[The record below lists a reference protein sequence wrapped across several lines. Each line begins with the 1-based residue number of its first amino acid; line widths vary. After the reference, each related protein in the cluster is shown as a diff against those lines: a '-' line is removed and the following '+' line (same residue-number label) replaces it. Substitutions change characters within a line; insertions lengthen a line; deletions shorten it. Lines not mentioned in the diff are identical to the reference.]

1 MIEAHD
7 RLNQNP
13 SNSSPPP
20 SSKPPWFSCSD
31 ESKDD
36 SEDKQSGEVKELLK
50 NEPDDSLTCDDQ
62 SEIEQQTGP
71 DKPSNDQKRKAG
83 KQKGAQGYG
92 RTQQLPLTGTEIHSA
107 SICLGCS
114 RELDEHAH
122 FVARF
127 GHYILDIEKKSETCF
142 GLQVINTKHLYGDT
156 DCQCGHVTRTK
167 PYRCPKESDWNVEL
181 TQWHLV
187 GPLLMALIC
196 CLDKRFRMSRR
207 RIKEFLHEWL
217 GIELAVGTINQCI
230 HEMGRAVAPLET
242 QLIEEASQSGF
253 MHADETSWKEQGR
266 PLWLWVLSSISISVY
281 VIGKRDITTL
291 EKILAKS
298 FSGWLMTDGYGAY
311 RWYQKRLRCW
321 AHLKR
326 KAQGL
331 SESLNKEARSF
342 GKKTLNV
349 LITLIK
355 AIHRV
360 REGPKE
366 NIVLKYQELLDEFR
380 VLCKLFRDA
389 KHEKTRE
396 LAREFLNDWDAIFR
410 ILNHPHLPLTNNEA
424 ERALRH
430 WVISRRICYGTQSSQ
445 GSRVFALLASV
456 IDTCRKRA
464 ISPWDYLA
472 SVIHERRRGNDA
484 PPIPASLPA

>member
-1 MIEAHD
+1 MMLMSAPYLMVQRHKLCCRLRDDLIEAHD

-196 CLDKRFRMSRR
+196 CLDKRFRMVATAYQ
-207 RIKEFLHEWL
+207 RI
-217 GIELAVGTINQCI
+217 
-230 HEMGRAVAPLET
+230 P
-242 QLIEEASQSGF
+242 
-253 MHADETSWKEQGR
+253 
-266 PLWLWVLSSISISVY
+266 
-281 VIGKRDITTL
+281 
-291 EKILAKS
+291 
-298 FSGWLMTDGYGAY
+298 
-311 RWYQKRLRCW
+311 
-321 AHLKR
+321 
-326 KAQGL
+326 
-331 SESLNKEARSF
+331 
-342 GKKTLNV
+342 
-349 LITLIK
+349 
-355 AIHRV
+355 
-360 REGPKE
+360 
-366 NIVLKYQELLDEFR
+366 
-380 VLCKLFRDA
+380 
-389 KHEKTRE
+389 
-396 LAREFLNDWDAIFR
+396 
-410 ILNHPHLPLTNNEA
+410 
-424 ERALRH
+424 
-430 WVISRRICYGTQSSQ
+430 
-445 GSRVFALLASV
+445 SRVAGN
-456 IDTCRKRA
+456 RA
-464 ISPWDYLA
+464 CGW
-472 SVIHERRRGNDA
+472 ND
-484 PPIPASLPA
+484 